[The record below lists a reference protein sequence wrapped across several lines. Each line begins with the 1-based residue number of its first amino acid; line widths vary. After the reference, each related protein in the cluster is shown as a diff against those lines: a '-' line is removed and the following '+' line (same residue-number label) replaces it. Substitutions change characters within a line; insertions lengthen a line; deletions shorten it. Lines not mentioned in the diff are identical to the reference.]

1 LEENKEEVEYMCTP
15 DEFFEARYKFKYRKE
30 GRAEGLVEGKVQGI
44 ETRTIEFI
52 RRIMQSKDFN
62 YEQAARYLEL
72 TKEEQQQ
79 YQTYFVL

>member
-1 LEENKEEVEYMCTP
+1 MCTP

-30 GRAEGLVEGKVQGI
+30 GREEGI

-79 YQTYFVL
+79 YQTYFSY

>member
-1 LEENKEEVEYMCTP
+1 MCTP

-30 GRAEGLVEGKVQGI
+30 GIEEGKAEGI
-44 ETRTIEFI
+44 EMRTIELI